1 MSLLCDT
8 MRPRHIKMRT
18 VRALER
24 CNNGDDGEKRLESHG
39 ESGGEKGTEDLS
51 ALRVWL
57 NIVELLY
64 V

>member
-1 MSLLCDT
+1 
-8 MRPRHIKMRT
+8 MRT